1 MSKFEDGSY
10 GSLTGVSLIGKVL
23 AGRCSMKYTRAAAGS
38 GQIPE
43 GMTPK
48 TMTGP
53 AGYVMDAMIA
63 AVTNPVDGECQVTV
77 QIKSDNVETGFYLT
91 NIVLFAEDPDEG
103 EEV

>member
-53 AGYVMDAMIA
+53 AGICHGRDDRRRDKPRGRRVPSHGP
-63 AVTNPVDGECQVTV
+63 NQERQCGDG
-77 QIKSDNVETGFYLT
+77 L
-91 NIVLFAEDPDEG
+91 LPDEHRALR
-103 EEV
+103 

>member
-48 TMTGP
+48 TMTGS
-53 AGYVMDAMIA
+53 AGRVPSHGP
-63 AVTNPVDGECQVTV
+63 NQERQCGDG
-77 QIKSDNVETGFYLT
+77 L
-91 NIVLFAEDPDEG
+91 LPDEHRALC
-103 EEV
+103 

>member
-48 TMTGP
+48 TMTGS
-53 AGYVMDAMIA
+53 AGHVMDAMIA
-63 AVTNPVDGECQVTV
+63 DKPRGRRVPSHGPNQERQCGDG
-77 QIKSDNVETGFYLT
+77 L
-91 NIVLFAEDPDEG
+91 LPDEHRALC
-103 EEV
+103 

>member
-53 AGYVMDAMIA
+53 AGYVMDASA
-63 AVTNPVDGECQVTV
+63 
-77 QIKSDNVETGFYLT
+77 KSRSKSRATMWRRAFT
-91 NIVLFAEDPDEG
+91 
-103 EEV
+103 

>member
-48 TMTGP
+48 TMTGS

-63 AVTNPVDGECQVTV
+63 AVTNPVDGECHGPNQER
-77 QIKSDNVETGFYLT
+77 QCGDGL
-91 NIVLFAEDPDEG
+91 LPDEHRALC
-103 EEV
+103 

>member
-48 TMTGP
+48 TMTGS

-63 AVTNPVDGECQVTV
+63 AVTNPVDGECQRS
-77 QIKSDNVETGFYLT
+77 KSRATMWRRAFT
-91 NIVLFAEDPDEG
+91 
-103 EEV
+103 